1 MKILVMGAGG
11 VGGYFGARLQQAGN
25 EVIFVARGRH
35 LEAIRSSGLKVRS
48 ALGEAHLKANALEDP
63 KAAGVVDVVLF
74 CVKLWDTEGA
84 AGQLRP
90 VVGPQT
96 IVIPFQNGVESIERL
111 KKILP
116 ADAIM
121 GGSAYIGTRIA
132 SPGVIEHTGTMARI
146 RFGILMPAQRA
157 AAERFLEACVKAGI
171 GAELSEDIVSVNW
184 EKFVFLVAM
193 SSATAVARAPIG
205 TVRADPDLRWLF
217 EQAMR
222 ETFLLARSRGAKL
235 PEDFVDKQLAF
246 ADSLPAE
253 MRASLLHDLEAGS
266 KLEAPWLCGAVAR
279 MSRESGLDAPVNHT
293 VYAALKPF
301 VGGSARK
308 AA

>member
-1 MKILVMGAGG
+1 MGAGG
-11 VGGYFGARLQQAGN
+11 VGGYFGARLQQGGN
-25 EVIFVARGRH
+25 AVFFVARGRH
-35 LEAIRSSGLKVRS
+35 LEALKKDGLTVKS
-48 ALGEAHLKANALEDP
+48 PLGEAKLEVKASEDP
-63 KAAGVVDVVLF
+63 KAAGIVDVVLF

-84 AGQLRP
+84 AEQLRA
-90 VVGPQT
+90 VVGPQS
-96 IVIPFQNGVESIERL
+96 IVIPFQNGVESIDRL
-111 KKILP
+111 KKVLP
-116 ADAIM
+116 GNSIM

-146 RFGILMPAQRA
+146 RFGVLVPSQRA
-157 AAERFLEACVKAGI
+157 AAERFLEACRQAGVN
-171 GAELSEDIVSVNW
+171 AELTEDIVSVNW

-222 ETFLLARSRGAKL
+222 ETFQLARSRGAKL